1 MHAHT
6 FITLLLHS
14 LYIQKNLCFYYIWKK
29 KISAFKGLAK
39 KNYYDGL
46 FLKGNGYKIAVYML
60 KFREQKGLQTY
71 AVRFVCLI
79 RSQGHFICFQ
89 DKPYCGLTVL
99 ISSPRTSSFD
109 LCLCQAYFHL

>member
-1 MHAHT
+1 MD
-6 FITLLLHS
+6 
-14 LYIQKNLCFYYIWKK
+14 Y
-29 KISAFKGLAK
+29 
-39 KNYYDGL
+39 
-46 FLKGNGYKIAVYML
+46 FLKGMDTNCRLHAGKL

-79 RSQGHFICFQ
+79 RFQRHFICFQ